1 MSDLTP
7 WPDFLTQ
14 LKGDLSPGDLKKA
27 RHFALLAPTRG
38 GKTTLAVDP
47 IEGIIPRIYKDVPV
61 LIVDSTSDPNP
72 PMIDYGEKLGKYGPI
87 KGHRK
92 VTVGDFTNASKEKI
106 YRAIDRAYKQGNV
119 VIYIDEVRQVADP
132 RFFGMQRL
140 LEHIWLFGGKRGI
153 VLGGGT
159 QAPRWVPSA
168 FYDQSKCHFIFRIRD
183 QRSRKRLSEI
193 SGDIDTLNNVVP
205 SLKEFEFAYVNPDG
219 DVTVSKLEHSTAS
232 KESKLVAVQKKAR
245 IDSEGL
251 RMG

>member
-1 MSDLTP
+1 MTDLTS
-7 WPDFLTQ
+7 WSDFLPQ
-14 LKGDLSPGDLKKA
+14 LRDDLSPTDLKKA
-27 RHFALLAPTRG
+27 RHFAILAPTRG

-47 IEGIIPRIYKDVPV
+47 IEGIIPRIYKNIPV

-92 VTVGDFTNASKEKI
+92 ITVSDFSSASKEKI
-106 YRAIDRAYKQGNV
+106 YRAIHRAYKQGNI
-119 VIYIDEVRQVADP
+119 VIYVDEVRQVADP

-140 LEHIWLFGGKRGI
+140 LEHIWLFGGKRGV

-205 SLKEFEFAYVNPDG
+205 NLREYEFAYVNPDG
-219 DVTVSKLEHSTAS
+219 DVTISKLERTGKAP
-232 KESKLVAVQKKAR
+232 KTTKLVAVQKKAR

-251 RMG
+251 AM